1 VAVLTDTTCGSACL
15 DAMSLLTRV
24 PEVVHVGNV
33 TAADTQYMEAR
44 PAPLPS
50 GLATLVIPIKV
61 YRGRVRPDGGYFT
74 PAFRFEGLH
83 WTDEALRAWVLS
95 LWHKGK
101 LEASKNPR

>member
-1 VAVLTDTTCGSACL
+1 MLTDTTCGSACL
-15 DAMSLLTRV
+15 DAMSLLARV
-24 PEVVHVGNV
+24 PGVVHVGSV

-44 PAPLPS
+44 SAPLPS

-83 WTDEALRAWVLS
+83 WSDEALRTWVLS
-95 LWHKGK
+95 LWRDRA
-101 LEASKNPR
+101 LDASAPAQ